1 MFEAEDKLRKRT
13 RKSEKKKEVVTQEDE
28 EQFKLEKEQEDL
40 FYETALQRLIKE
52 RRRIPKDDRIK
63 MRQDSVDE
71 IDTTDLENWVFRP
84 NFHLVD
90 HFNAF
95 KDQ

>member
-1 MFEAEDKLRKRT
+1 MFEAEEKLRKRT

>member
-1 MFEAEDKLRKRT
+1 
-13 RKSEKKKEVVTQEDE
+13 VVTQEDE

>member
-95 KDQ
+95 KEQ

>member
-1 MFEAEDKLRKRT
+1 LFEAEEKLRKRT

>member
-1 MFEAEDKLRKRT
+1 LFEAEEKLRKRT

-28 EQFKLEKEQEDL
+28 EQFKLEKEQEDM

>member
-1 MFEAEDKLRKRT
+1 LFEAEGKLRKRT

-28 EQFKLEKEQEDL
+28 EQFKLEKEQEDM